1 MGCWESANVL
11 HSAAVRI
18 KYGKLSGIFL
28 CKLSVLC
35 TPTHPSTAYKTP
47 PASSFSTSSFS
58 TSAFSLHLCPQM
70 HEFIFPPC
78 FFSFQA
84 PSYCADIVTL
94 CFLKSCTE
102 EEAFIFSLFYIIRLL
117 WNSSVFPVVCGCW
130 GQSTHS
136 WYSKPSSRA
145 RTRSSP
151 PPFYLPIPFILLL
164 QICSIEGSAQ
174 TPVRAFKN
182 DQLIQSKKSVFDSK
196 FLDS

>member
-1 MGCWESANVL
+1 MCCTLLLSESSMENFLVYFSAN
-11 HSAAVRI
+11 
-18 KYGKLSGIFL
+18 
-28 CKLSVLC
+28 CQCSV
-35 TPTHPSTAYKTP
+35 PQPTP
-47 PASSFSTSSFS
+47 PQPTKPRRPLLFQPLLFQPQLSLFIFVLKCTSSF
-58 TSAFSLHLCPQM
+58 
-70 HEFIFPPC
+70 FPPC

-102 EEAFIFSLFYIIRLL
+102 EEAFTFSLFYIIRLL

>member
-1 MGCWESANVL
+1 MGCWESGINVL

-35 TPTHPSTAYKTP
+35 TPPHPSTAYKTP
-47 PASSFSTSSFS
+47 AGLFFFNLSFLAQSLSSHAPSSF
-58 TSAFSLHLCPQM
+58 
-70 HEFIFPPC
+70 FPPC

-84 PSYCADIVTL
+84 PSYCVDIVTL
-94 CFLKSCTE
+94 CFLKSRTE
-102 EEAFIFSLFYIIRLL
+102 EEAFTCSLFYITRLL
-117 WNSSVFPVVCGCW
+117 WNSSVFPVVCGCR

-151 PPFYLPIPFILLL
+151 PFYLPIPFILLL
-164 QICSIEGSAQ
+164 QICCIDVLLKPLRELSKIISS
-174 TPVRAFKN
+174 FKVKRVYLW
-182 DQLIQSKKSVFDSK
+182 QQVFR
-196 FLDS
+196 

>member
-1 MGCWESANVL
+1 MGCWESGINVL

-28 CKLSVLC
+28 CTLSALC

-47 PASSFSTSSFS
+47 AGLFFFFFS
-58 TSAFSLHLCPQM
+58 TSAFSLGLWPHM
-70 HEFIFPPC
+70 HRVRFFPPC

-84 PSYCADIVTL
+84 PSYCTDIVTL

-102 EEAFIFSLFYIIRLL
+102 EEAFTFSLSYIIRLL
-117 WNSSVFPVVCGCW
+117 WNSPVFPVVCGSW

-145 RTRSSP
+145 RTHSS

-164 QICSIEGSAQ
+164 QICCIDVLLKPLRELSKIISS
-174 TPVRAFKN
+174 FKVKRVYLW
-182 DQLIQSKKSVFDSK
+182 QQIFR
-196 FLDS
+196 

>member
-1 MGCWESANVL
+1 MGCWESGINVL

-47 PASSFSTSSFS
+47 PASSFSTS
-58 TSAFSLHLCPQM
+58 AFSLRLCPRM
-70 HEFIFPPC
+70 HQVHFFPPC

-84 PSYCADIVTL
+84 PSYCTDIVTL
-94 CFLKSCTE
+94 CFLKSRTE
-102 EEAFIFSLFYIIRLL
+102 EEAFTFSLFYIIRLL

-164 QICSIEGSAQ
+164 QICCIDVLLKPLWELSKMIRS
-174 TPVRAFKN
+174 FKVKRVYLW
-182 DQLIQSKKSVFDSK
+182 QKIFR
-196 FLDS
+196 